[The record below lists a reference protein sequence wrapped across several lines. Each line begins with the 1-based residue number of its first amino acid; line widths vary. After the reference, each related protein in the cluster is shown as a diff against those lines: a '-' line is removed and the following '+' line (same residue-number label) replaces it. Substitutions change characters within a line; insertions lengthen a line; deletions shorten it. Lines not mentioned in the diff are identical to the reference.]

1 LNPEKDIPASAKRI
15 IVIFFIVCYF
25 YGKMECAMIENETYN
40 NYFNHL
46 IKGEKSDCI
55 AILDELINQNLQVE
69 TIYTQ
74 LFQRALYQVGEYWEK
89 NLISVATE
97 HMATAITENLMIRL
111 QPNLFTI
118 ERTGKKAVIAC
129 VANEYHQVGAK
140 MVADIFE
147 MHGWD
152 GYFLGAN
159 TPVSELIRFLEN
171 QNPDLIGLSLSIY
184 FNLNELKNTVTQ
196 IRRHIP
202 DIPILVGGQAFRW
215 GGTEITQQFNNVGYL
230 SGIATLKEYINK
242 K

>member
-1 LNPEKDIPASAKRI
+1 
-15 IVIFFIVCYF
+15 
-25 YGKMECAMIENETYN
+25 MIATETYT

-46 IKGEKSDCI
+46 IKGEKSNCI
-55 AILDELINQNLQVE
+55 AIVDKLINQNLQVE

-97 HMATAITENLMIRL
+97 HIATALTENMMIRL
-111 QPNLFTI
+111 QPKLFTT

-152 GYFLGAN
+152 GYFVGAN
-159 TPVSELIRFLEN
+159 TPVIELLRFLET

-184 FNLNELKNTVTQ
+184 FNMNEIKNTVAQ
-196 IRRHIP
+196 IRRHLP

-215 GGTEITQQFNNVGYL
+215 GGTEIIQQFDKVEYL
-230 SGIATLKEYINK
+230 SGIATLENYINK